1 MEIQMQTQV
10 DRHIIDQI
18 NEEHTAIIESYK
30 HTVEHAIK
38 AGELLTRVKDMCK
51 HGEFLLIV
59 NSKFS
64 FSERTARNYMK
75 VFEHSSKT
83 ATLAD
88 LQSAYKLI
96 ESEEAKKK
104 LAKEEDQ
111 RSKFA
116 YRRKYNEKP
125 DNWTRDDD
133 YAWKRIQ
140 EEDIARNKRIA
151 DLKKEMDE
159 SAQQKRI
166 DDESIDAGLHRL
178 KDHFDNEQAK
188 VEKLKELNITNQNG
202 GILDLLGNYLAG
214 LSTDS
219 QRIEECHNIIKY
231 CKSVSAKLQQ
241 VK

>member
-1 MEIQMQTQV
+1 MQTQV

-18 NEEHTAIIESYK
+18 NNAHAGVINSSKDAIQY
-30 HTVEHAIK
+30 AIK
-38 AGELLTRVKDMCK
+38 AGEALTRVKKMCK
-51 HGEFLLIV
+51 HGEFMDTV
-59 NSKFS
+59 NTIFN
-64 FSERTARNYMK
+64 FPTTTAFRYMK
-75 VFEHSSKT
+75 CYEYSAKIPAVEN
-83 ATLAD
+83 

-104 LAKEEDQ
+104 LAKEEGQ

-159 SAQQKRI
+159 AAQQKRI
-166 DDESIDAGLHRL
+166 DDESIDAGLDRL
-178 KDHFDNEQAK
+178 REHFDNEQAK
-188 VEKLKELNITNQNG
+188 IEKLKSLNITNQNG
-202 GILDLLGNYLAG
+202 GILDLLGNYLTG

>member
-1 MEIQMQTQV
+1 MEI
-10 DRHIIDQI
+10 DKHIIDQI
-18 NEEHTAIIESYK
+18 NEEHSQIIASYK

-38 AGELLTRVKDMCK
+38 AGELLTRVKNMCH

-59 NSKFS
+59 NSKFP

-75 VFEHSSKT
+75 VFEHSNKT
-83 ATLAD
+83 ASVAD
-88 LQSAYKLI
+88 LQEAYKLI

-125 DNWTRDDD
+125 DSWTRDDD
-133 YAWKRIQ
+133 YAWRKDQ
-140 EEDIARNKRIA
+140 EAKIAQDERIA
-151 DLKKEMDE
+151 EFNKEMDE
-159 SAQQKRI
+159 AAQQKRI
-166 DDESIDAGLHRL
+166 DDESIEAGFDQL
-178 KDHFDNEQAK
+178 KDYFDNEQAK
-188 VEKLKELNITNQNG
+188 AAKLKGLNITNQNG

-214 LSTDS
+214 LDTDS
-219 QRIEECHNIIKY
+219 QRMEECHNIIKY
-231 CKSVSAKLQQ
+231 CKNISAKLQV

>member
-1 MEIQMQTQV
+1 MQTQV

-104 LAKEEDQ
+104 LAEEEGQ

-133 YAWKRIQ
+133 YAWRKDQEAKVAQTERITEFKQ
-140 EEDIARNKRIA
+140 EMHE
-151 DLKKEMDE
+151 
-159 SAQQKRI
+159 AQQAK
-166 DDESIDAGLHRL
+166 ETEDAEIEQGWEKLRE
-178 KDHFDNEQAK
+178 HFDNEQAK
-188 VEKLKELNITNQNG
+188 VEKLKSLNITNQNG

>member
-1 MEIQMQTQV
+1 MEINMQTQV
-10 DRHIIDQI
+10 DRHIIDQMEDGHSLVMHGYKDTI
-18 NEEHTAIIESYK
+18 KGAIM
-30 HTVEHAIK
+30 
-38 AGELLTRVKDMCK
+38 AGEALVRARELCQ
-51 HGEFLLIV
+51 HGEFEAV
-59 NSKFS
+59 VSSRS
-64 FSERTARNYMK
+64 FSRRTAFQYIK
-75 VFEHSSKT
+75 VYEYSAKVQQ
-83 ATLAD
+83 LAH
-88 LQSAYKLI
+88 LQEAYKLI

-104 LAKEEDQ
+104 LAKEESQ

-125 DNWTRDDD
+125 DSWTRDDD

-178 KDHFDNEQAK
+178 REHFDNEQAK
-188 VEKLKELNITNQNG
+188 IEKLKSLNITNQNG